1 MCMLEESVSTSPP
14 NIINKFLGIDEVDTA
29 ELEVT
34 DNQVCKEI
42 TANQVKVWPK
52 KGKISSEKLSVKYV
66 ILNRIVASNWV
77 PTTHSSDIATSLGRF
92 IYFAGT
98 KTRINVG
105 KYILSKPSSMP
116 RLMLLT
122 FL

>member
-1 MCMLEESVSTSPP
+1 MSTSPP
-14 NIINKFLGIDEVDTA
+14 NIINKFLGIDEVDTV

-42 TANQVKVWPK
+42 TANKVKVWPK
-52 KGKISSEKLSVKYV
+52 KGKISSGKLSVKYV

-105 KYILSKPSSMP
+105 KYILSKLSSMP